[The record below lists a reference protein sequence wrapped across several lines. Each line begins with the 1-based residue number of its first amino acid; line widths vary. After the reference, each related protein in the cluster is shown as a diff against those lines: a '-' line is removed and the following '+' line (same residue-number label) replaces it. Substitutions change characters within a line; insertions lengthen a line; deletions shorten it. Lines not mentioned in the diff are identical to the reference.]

1 MGVSVYFKLYYVALL
16 TVLYN
21 AIVCKTVLFR
31 KSIIRNYQL
40 NNTSE
45 LQSVVVCDTIL
56 IDGNYQQHIISL
68 VTLVLLSDLCKRKH
82 LLQNVIFER
91 LWVIALWLLL
101 FLWANLENI
110 LRILIFADFD
120 LPRNSTKI
128 GRRKNFPFYGI

>member
-1 MGVSVYFKLYYVALL
+1 MGVSVHFKLYYVAPL

-31 KSIIRNYQL
+31 KSIIQNYQL

-91 LWVIALWLLL
+91 LWVIAFMVIAFPLGKLGKY
-101 FLWANLENI
+101 
-110 LRILIFADFD
+110 FADC
-120 LPRNSTKI
+120 
-128 GRRKNFPFYGI
+128 NFCGF